1 MKLKTKY
8 LLFVSG
14 LHLLFLVLSY
24 LTLKDKALLFIL
36 SEVLILLSAL
46 LAIWLYRQLIEPIE
60 QIKAGINAIQDKDF
74 NVRLL
79 TTGKNEVDELIRVYN
94 RMMDALREER
104 TKQEAQHF
112 FLEKLIA
119 TSPTGIVILDFNEEL
134 KQMNPKAASI
144 MEGNEPQFMAFI
156 GSLKVGE
163 SRVWRMGNSRSY
175 KIQKSHFMDRGF
187 SRLFV
192 MIEELTAEITEAE
205 KNTYSKVIR
214 MMAHEVNN
222 TIGPVNSIINLA
234 LGNER
239 LWLEPKVEP
248 VKNAL
253 TVAVERNQNLN
264 VFMRNFADLVKLT
277 PAKKHLLDLR
287 RLVENVASFLQPMAD
302 QHQVIFNLQLG
313 AEPFFIH
320 ADAQQMEQVLLN
332 VTKNAIEAVEST
344 GMVTFRLD
352 QAVNCLS
359 ITDNGKGIPKELN
372 AQLFSPFF
380 STKKDGQG
388 IGLTLVKE
396 ILLYHGFDFSLK
408 SEETGQDGKARE
420 TNFMIFFENPNE
432 NKGKT

>member
-156 GSLKVGE
+156 ESLKVGE

-277 PAKKHLLDLR
+277 PAKKHLLDFR
-287 RLVENVASFLQPMAD
+287 RVVENVASFLQPMAD
-302 QHQVIFNLQLG
+302 QHQVIFNFQLG

-352 QAVNCLS
+352 QSGNCLS

-372 AQLFSPFF
+372 VQLFSPFF

-420 TNFMIFFENPNE
+420 TNFMIFFD
-432 NKGKT
+432 KKY